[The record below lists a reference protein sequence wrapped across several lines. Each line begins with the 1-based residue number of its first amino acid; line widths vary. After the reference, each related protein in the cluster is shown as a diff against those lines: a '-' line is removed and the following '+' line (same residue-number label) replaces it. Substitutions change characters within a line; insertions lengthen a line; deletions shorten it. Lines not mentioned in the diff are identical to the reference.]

1 MRGRAARL
9 RRLNNANVKVG
20 RAVTPSPAS
29 TRATAEMICSTS
41 NRGLMGISAYTKAAS
56 IRRRTDEAA
65 LMAMN

>member
-20 RAVTPSPAS
+20 RAVTPS
-29 TRATAEMICSTS
+29 RFHQGTAEMICSTS
-41 NRGLMGISAYTKAAS
+41 NRGTMGISTYTKAPLV
-56 IRRRTDEAA
+56 RRRTDEAA